1 MHGLLSIL
9 SQNPLLFIVMAV
21 SLLLSITIHEFSH
34 AYVANKLGDST
45 AKNLGRMSL
54 NPLAHL
60 DPLGTLTLLLVGFGW
75 GKAVPVNYYNLKTPK
90 RDAALI
96 SLAGPVSNFAMAIG
110 LTVTL
115 KIIELIIS
123 SNTSFVTVSI
133 MSIMSTFVYPI
144 ILYNLV
150 LGVFNLIP
158 VEPLDGFKIV
168 NGILPPKLA
177 VQWVQLAPYG
187 LYILI
192 LLVVTGATST
202 IIYPVVNL
210 FVNFLRF

>member
-1 MHGLLSIL
+1 MHGLLSTL
-9 SQNPLLFIVMAV
+9 FQNPLLFVVMAV
-21 SLLLSITIHEFSH
+21 ALLLSITIHEFSH
-34 AYVANKLGDST
+34 AYMANKLGDST
-45 AKNLGRMSL
+45 AKNLGRLTL

-75 GKAVPVNYYNLKTPK
+75 GKAVPINYYNLKNPK

-96 SLAGPVSNFAMAIG
+96 SLAGPGSNFAMVVG
-110 LTVTL
+110 LTVL
-115 KIIELIIS
+115 VKLSELIVS
-123 SNTSFVTVSI
+123 SNTSSALAPI
-133 MSIMSTFVYPI
+133 ILIMSTFVYPI

-168 NGILPPKLA
+168 NGILPPRLA

-192 LLVVTGATST
+192 LLMVTGATSS
-202 IIYPVVNL
+202 IIYPMVNL
-210 FVNFLRF
+210 FMNTLRL

>member
-1 MHGLLSIL
+1 MVTALA
-9 SQNPLLFIVMAV
+9 LLF
-21 SLLLSITIHEFSH
+21 SITIHEFSH
-34 AYVANKLGDST
+34 AYVANKLGDAT
-45 AKNLGRMSL
+45 AKNLGRLSL

-75 GKAVPVNYYNLKTPK
+75 GKAVPVNYYNLKNPT

-96 SLAGPVSNFAMAIG
+96 SLAGPGSNFTMAIG
-110 LTVTL
+110 LTVL
-115 KIIELIIS
+115 VKLSELIMS
-123 SNTSFVTVSI
+123 SNTPSI
-133 MSIMSTFVYPI
+133 PASIVLIMSTFVYPI

-168 NGILPPKLA
+168 NGMLPPKLA

-192 LLVVTGATST
+192 LLMVTGATSS
-202 IIYPVVNL
+202 IIYPVINL
-210 FVNFLRF
+210 VVTFLQL

>member
-96 SLAGPVSNFAMAIG
+96 SLAGPASNFAMAIG

-123 SNTSFVTVSI
+123 SNTSFVTVST

-192 LLVVTGATST
+192 LLVVTSATST

>member
-1 MHGLLSIL
+1 MVTALA
-9 SQNPLLFIVMAV
+9 LLF
-21 SLLLSITIHEFSH
+21 SITIHEFSH

-45 AKNLGRMSL
+45 AKNLGRLSL

-75 GKAVPVNYYNLKTPK
+75 GKAVPVNYYNLKNPT

-96 SLAGPVSNFAMAIG
+96 SLAGPGSNFTMAIG
-110 LTVTL
+110 LTVL
-115 KIIELIIS
+115 VKLSELIMS
-123 SNTSFVTVSI
+123 SNTPSI
-133 MSIMSTFVYPI
+133 PASIVLIMSTFLYPI

-192 LLVVTGATST
+192 LLMITGATSS
-202 IIYPVVNL
+202 IIYPLVNL
-210 FVNFLRF
+210 LITFLRL

>member
-96 SLAGPVSNFAMAIG
+96 SLAGPASNFAMAIG

-123 SNTSFVTVSI
+123 SNTSFVTVST

>member
-45 AKNLGRMSL
+45 AKDLGRLSL

-96 SLAGPVSNFAMAIG
+96 SLAGPASNFAMAIG

>member
-1 MHGLLSIL
+1 MHGLLSNL
-9 SQNPLLFIVMAV
+9 FQNPLLFVVMALALV
-21 SLLLSITIHEFSH
+21 LSITIHEFSH
-34 AYVANKLGDST
+34 AYAANKLGDAT
-45 AKNLGRMSL
+45 AKNLGRLTL

-75 GKAVPVNYYNLKTPK
+75 GKAIPVDYYNLKNPT

-96 SLAGPVSNFAMAIG
+96 SLAGPASNFAMATALTIVLKLIG
-110 LTVTL
+110 Q
-115 KIIELIIS
+115 IITSDTSPALA
-123 SNTSFVTVSI
+123 SFVSVT
-133 MSIMSTFVYPI
+133 STFLYPI

-150 LGVFNLIP
+150 LGIFNLIP

-192 LLVVTGATST
+192 FLMVTGTTSS
-202 IIYPVVNL
+202 IIYPMVNL
-210 FVNFLRF
+210 FVTFLRL

>member
-1 MHGLLSIL
+1 MHGLLSTL
-9 SQNPLLFIVMAV
+9 SQNPLLFVVIAV

-34 AYVANKLGDST
+34 AYAASKLGDPT
-45 AKNLGRMSL
+45 AKDLGRLSL

-60 DPLGTLTLLLVGFGW
+60 DPLGTVTLLLVGFGW
-75 GKAVPVNYYNLKTPK
+75 GKAVPVNYYNLKNPR

-96 SLAGPVSNFAMAIG
+96 SLAGPASNFIMAAALTILIKIIG
-110 LTVTL
+110 LIVSSHDAYDIAPML
-115 KIIELIIS
+115 SLISRIIYS
-123 SNTSFVTVSI
+123 V
-133 MSIMSTFVYPI
+133 

-150 LGVFNLIP
+150 LGIFNLIP

-168 NGILPPKLA
+168 NGILPPRLA
-177 VQWVQLAPYG
+177 VQWIQLAPYG

-192 LLVVTGATST
+192 LLMVTGATST

-210 FVNFLRF
+210 FVSLLQL

>member
-1 MHGLLSIL
+1 MLT
-9 SQNPLLFIVMAV
+9 QNPLLFVVMAV

-45 AKNLGRMSL
+45 AKDLGRMSL

-60 DPLGTLTLLLVGFGW
+60 DPLGTLMLLLVGFGW
-75 GKAVPVNYYNLKTPK
+75 GKAVPINYYNLKNPK

-96 SLAGPVSNFAMAIG
+96 SLAGPASNFTLATITAIFIKMAGIPF
-110 LTVTL
+110 TL
-115 KIIELIIS
+115 NFYDS
-123 SNTSFVTVSI
+123 SSFLSHL
-133 MSIMSTFVYPI
+133 SSAL
-144 ILYNLV
+144 ILYNLF
-150 LGVFNLIP
+150 LGVFNLLP

-168 NGILPPKLA
+168 NGILPSRLA

-192 LLVVTGATST
+192 LLVVTGSTSA

-210 FVNFLRF
+210 FMNILRL